1 MRDLARSTTRI
12 SPALPLLHFFKLH
25 SASSPVAPRCVLH
38 RGLPFSEL
46 ASQLWDVVSK
56 AHLHGNKL
64 AQNLER
70 HLSVFP
76 RLPRVTFKLALPLQY
91 PFARLEG
98 ELALEVLLASRGWQQ
113 GVQKDFILHSSAPLL
128 CSAAWLSLGFE
139 KLVARRGSSFAS
151 SDSDRI
157 VGPPNHCPRPPS
169 CDSSFYQG
177 DHSPAQAAAC
187 PPA

>member
-91 PFARLEG
+91 PVARLEG
-98 ELALEVLLASRGWQQ
+98 SSRWKCSWLLEAGKVCRKTESSTPLLRSSALLLCCSALLRGSLLALRSSSLAE
-113 GVQKDFILHSSAPLL
+113 APAL
-128 CSAAWLSLGFE
+128 
-139 KLVARRGSSFAS
+139 
-151 SDSDRI
+151 
-157 VGPPNHCPRPPS
+157 
-169 CDSSFYQG
+169 Q
-177 DHSPAQAAAC
+177 AQTLTG
-187 PPA
+187 